1 MRSQIIYRIVQC
13 FCAIVWCGK
22 VLPFNYAPSQTC
34 FRASRI
40 SILFTVVRLTS
51 PFSTLRKI
59 LLFVFVAFLVTWM
72 ILFAQIFWIC
82 EAEPGWK
89 SEPRPQCDLGRDV
102 AIAQII
108 SELIAWRPWDEPS
121 DTFPPADVLGDTIL
135 IIVPFQ
141 LVCRI
146 SLNRA
151 QKVRILSIFSAS
163 AVTTI
168 VCVAHS
174 YYVLTIG
181 GLREAVAGLVEVWLP
196 L

>member
-1 MRSQIIYRIVQC
+1 MLTDYLQDRSVFLCDCLVRQGLAFQLR
-13 FCAIVWCGK
+13 AISD
-22 VLPFNYAPSQTC
+22 L

-72 ILFAQIFWIC
+72 VLFAQTFWIC

-89 SEPRPQCDLGRDV
+89 SEPLPQCSLGRDV

-108 SELIAWRPWDEPS
+108 SELIAWRPWNEPF

-141 LVCRI
+141 LVYRI

-151 QKVRILSIFSAS
+151 QKIRILSIFSAS

-174 YYVLTIG
+174 YYVLTTG
-181 GLREAVAGLVEVWLP
+181 GLREAVAGLVEVWFP